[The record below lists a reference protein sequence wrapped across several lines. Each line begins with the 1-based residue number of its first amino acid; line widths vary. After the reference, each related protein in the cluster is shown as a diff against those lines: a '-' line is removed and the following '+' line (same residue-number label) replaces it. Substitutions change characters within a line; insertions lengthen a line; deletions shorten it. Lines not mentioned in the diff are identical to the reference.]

1 MDRKFVDDGWDLAIA
16 VKQGEL
22 TLYNNF
28 QEYWQKR
35 CRNNGYLSVP
45 QTYGV
50 LQRFAVD
57 NFERAD
63 WAFFMRR
70 IADDSV
76 IDENLFGLI
85 STILSTIQMMQMV
98 FEDKE
103 A

>member
-22 TLYNNF
+22 TQYYNF
-28 QEYWQKR
+28 QEYWKKR
-35 CRNNGYLSVP
+35 CNNDRYLSVS

-57 NFERAD
+57 NFQRGD

-76 IDENLFGLI
+76 IDENLLGLI
-85 STILSTIQMMQMV
+85 NTILSTIQMMQMV

-103 A
+103 N